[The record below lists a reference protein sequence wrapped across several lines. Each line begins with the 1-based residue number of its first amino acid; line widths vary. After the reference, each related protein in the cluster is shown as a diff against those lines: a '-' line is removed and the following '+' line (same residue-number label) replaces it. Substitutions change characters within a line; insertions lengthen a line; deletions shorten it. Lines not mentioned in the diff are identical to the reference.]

1 MKPPLIPP
9 MARDLVQAALAACDG
24 IAFTELARCPS
35 CGGGVSGHDTVE
47 RRFAV
52 IREDGK
58 DRVIRVKVKR
68 FTCKEC
74 GKLSHAEEPFYPDTR
89 LGSPVV
95 DLCRTLS
102 AGRSS
107 SRAATI
113 LGTMGVIV
121 DRTSCLKYGSQPLP
135 VAATADVFGLKL
147 PLSVL
152 AIDSLAARAGEG
164 GRIKGAELLV
174 ACGLPSAERAAPE
187 GGLPAK
193 ERDERDEE
201 EEEE

>member
-1 MKPPLIPP
+1 
-9 MARDLVQAALAACDG
+9 MACDLVQAALAACDG
-24 IAFTELARCPS
+24 LEFTELACCSS
-35 CGGGVSGHDTVE
+35 CGGAVQGYDL
-47 RRFAV
+47 RKKRFAV
-52 IREDGK
+52 IREEGK
-58 DRVIRVKVKR
+58 DRVIRVRVKR
-68 FTCKEC
+68 FTCRDC
-74 GKLSHAEEPFYPDTR
+74 GRLCYADEPFYPETR

-113 LGTMGVIV
+113 LDTMGIIV
-121 DRTSCLKYGSQPLP
+121 DRTSCLKYGSHQLP
-135 VAATADVFGLKL
+135 AVATADVFGLRL
-147 PLSVL
+147 PFSILS
-152 AIDSLAARAGEG
+152 ISSLAARAGEG

-174 ACGLPSAERAAPE
+174 ACGLPSAYRAPPE
-187 GGLPAK
+187 SGLPAK

>member
-9 MARDLVQAALAACDG
+9 MACDLVQAALAACDG
-24 IAFTELARCPS
+24 LEFTELARCPA
-35 CGGGVSGHDTVE
+35 CGGDVAGHDIVE

-52 IREDGK
+52 IREEGK

-68 FTCKEC
+68 FSCKKC
-74 GKLSHAEEPFYPDTR
+74 KKLSHADEPFYPDTR
-89 LGSPVV
+89 LGSPVI

-102 AGRSS
+102 AGRSY

-113 LGTMGVIV
+113 LETMGVIV
-121 DRTSCLKYGSQPLP
+121 DRTSCLKYGSQQLP

-174 ACGLPSAERAAPE
+174 ACGLPSTGRAAPE

-193 ERDERDEE
+193 ERDEGNEE
-201 EEEE
+201 E